1 MHQEWQYKIIIKIIN
16 NEHENDH
23 SHKDPDEIKK
33 RN

>member
-1 MHQEWQYKIIIKIIN
+1 MDQEWQYKIIIKIIN